1 MKLFQILD
9 MGKVLTLATKKGVYR
24 FGGCHDVFPHSFR
37 MSFDISGCQG
47 GESPFVK
54 CKALW
59 AGVFVEGVEAE
70 DELCLSERDTDLP
83 STSEAPSEP

>member
-1 MKLFQILD
+1 MS
-9 MGKVLTLATKKGVYR
+9 GV
-24 FGGCHDVFPHSFR
+24 
-37 MSFDISGCQG
+37 QG

-59 AGVFVEGVEAE
+59 AGVFVEGVESE
-70 DELCLSERDTDLP
+70 DELSLSERETDLP